1 MKKKIFLSV
10 LLSATALLALSACG
24 DEKPADNGGS
34 SSVVDNGGSQNQGGS
49 EGGQSQ
55 QGGSEGQQGGQG
67 QQGGEGQGQ
76 SSEGQGQAESTE
88 LATNKSAAIAK
99 LDELINPVIAK
110 ITNDELKAAIQTYY
124 DTEKQYINGITDVD
138 TAKAA
143 LNKVV
148 EDTKTFAVT
157 TLKPLAVTKLNAII
171 NPLITAIPND
181 TLKASVQTFYNT
193 EMAKVDAIE
202 TLDDVATTY
211 KEILDDTK
219 DYIKTET
226 EKVVIALKNKALE
239 ELDPYVTALIAKIP
253 YDTLKT
259 DTQAFYTEEKKLLEA
274 VNTIEGVEPCV
285 NKIKEDLEKYA
296 IDEAKK
302 LALAELDTYVTAL
315 INKITNETL
324 KTDTQAFYTTEKAK
338 LTAVTKVEDIPT
350 VVAEIKT
357 DLAGFALTEVKKLA
371 LAELDTYVTTLLG
384 KITNETLKTDLQTFY
399 TTEKTKLNNVTK
411 VDDIPDC
418 IDEIKSDL
426 EGFAV
431 TELKKLAIAELDTYV
446 TTLLGK
452 ITNETLKTDLQTFYT
467 TEKAKLENVKTV
479 DGISPCVAEIK
490 DDLADFAV
498 SETIKLAVAALDPY
512 VNALIDKIPYDTV
525 KTDTQA
531 EYAKEKKTLEA
542 VTKLDDIPTCVEKI
556 KKDLADFAVAETIKV
571 AVAALDDVIDAGLA
585 KLPNQTLKTDLENFE
600 DTEIAKLEA
609 VTKVEDVPT
618 TLTTVLQETEAHIKS
633 LLASVVKDYLSKLT
647 KIETATAYDYLPEAM
662 APSYQA
668 NIITDASSIN
678 YDFTTFTNVSAIQKA
693 GYGEQWQ
700 MVVENINQSITMA
713 KVFNVAQ
720 TALNAAGEAV
730 NAYIENSYA
739 EEMKYEFSG
748 DGYNGVF
755 EFKDSTLVFNI
766 NITSSTTVPGVGTV
780 KPVVKMAY
788 DLSNGKK
795 GMFISLGDSYKIKY
809 LVSDTEYEM
818 ATTYGVSIAGVSG
831 SRTSYLSV
839 KKGKEITEGH
849 IYEYTTIQDKTIS
862 ACADFYVEYGYVHVV
877 GNKASGM
884 TGFDGYI
891 NELYLAN
898 EGRLL
903 GYEVKETKT
912 ISFPIVG
919 DITKEYNTFWFNLWN
934 ISGINSI
941 KVTDKTDANESS
953 RSTVD
958 VYLNGSSTLF
968 VPTYNTQKVVL
979 KNVKT
984 SRKYDIEYRSRFYYT
999 KVDDELVVKEV
1010 LVPMMFIQYDNSTDS
1025 NYSDYHNN
1033 MLEDN
1038 GIDSNVTMNQIML
1051 NQIIQANEQ
1060 LVPIFI
1066 SNKENVTVDTIKDY
1080 LKDHE

>member
-24 DEKPADNGGS
+24 DEKPANNGGS
-34 SSVVDNGGSQNQGGS
+34 SSVVDNGGSQNQGS
-49 EGGQSQ
+49 
-55 QGGSEGQQGGQG
+55 SEGQQGSQG
-67 QQGGEGQGQ
+67 QQGGEGQ
-76 SSEGQGQAESTE
+76 SQAESTE

-171 NPLITAIPND
+171 NPLISAIPDD

-226 EKVVIALKNKALE
+226 AKVVLALKNKALE
-239 ELDPYVTALIAKIP
+239 ELDKYVEALIA
-253 YDTLKT
+253 
-259 DTQAFYTEEKKLLEA
+259 
-274 VNTIEGVEPCV
+274 
-285 NKIKEDLEKYA
+285 
-296 IDEAKK
+296 
-302 LALAELDTYVTAL
+302 
-315 INKITNETL
+315 
-324 KTDTQAFYTTEKAK
+324 
-338 LTAVTKVEDIPT
+338 
-350 VVAEIKT
+350 
-357 DLAGFALTEVKKLA
+357 
-371 LAELDTYVTTLLG
+371 
-384 KITNETLKTDLQTFY
+384 KITNETLKTDLQAQY
-399 TTEKTKLNNVTK
+399 VEEKKLLAA
-411 VDDIPDC
+411 VDTIEGVPTC
-418 IDEIKSDL
+418 VETIKSDL
-426 EGFAV
+426 
-431 TELKKLAIAELDTYV
+431 L
-446 TTLLGK
+446 
-452 ITNETLKTDLQTFYT
+452 
-467 TEKAKLENVKTV
+467 
-479 DGISPCVAEIK
+479 
-490 DDLADFAV
+490 DFAV
-498 SETIKLAVAALDPY
+498 QETIKLAIAALDPY
-512 VNALIDKIPYDTV
+512 VEALIDKIPYDSV

-531 EYAKEKKTLEA
+531 QYAEEKKEFEKVTTLEG
-542 VTKLDDIPTCVEKI
+542 IPTCVEKV
-556 KKDLADFAVAETIKV
+556 KSDLEEFVLTETIDV
-571 AVAALDDVIDAGLA
+571 AVALLDDAIDAGLA
-585 KLPNQTLKTDLENFE
+585 KLPNQKLKSDLEDFKKE
-600 DTEIAKLEA
+600 EIKKLEA
-609 VTKVEDVPT
+609 VTKFEDVPT
-618 TLTTVLQETEAHIKS
+618 TLATVLQETEAHIKS
-633 LLASVVKDYLSKLT
+633 LLASVVKDYLTKLT
-647 KIETATAYDYLPEAM
+647 QIETATAYDYLPEAM
-662 APSYQA
+662 APNYQA
-668 NIITDASSIN
+668 NVITDASSIN

-730 NAYIENSYA
+730 NVYIENSYA

-766 NITSSTTVPGVGTV
+766 NITSSITVPGVGTV

-809 LVSDTEYEM
+809 FVSDTEYEM
-818 ATTYGVSIAGVSG
+818 ATTYGVTIAGVSG

-898 EGRLL
+898 EGRLV
-903 GYEVKETKT
+903 GYEVKETL
-912 ISFPIVG
+912 SAV
-919 DITKEYNTFWFNLWN
+919 EYNTFWFNLWD
-934 ISGINSI
+934 ISGITSI
-941 KVTDKTDANESS
+941 KTSEFTKLGNYDKRTIN
-953 RSTVD
+953 
-958 VYLNGSSTLF
+958 VYLNDSSTLF
-968 VPTYNTQKVVL
+968 EPTYNKKLGVR
-979 KNVKT
+979 T

-999 KVDDELVVKEV
+999 KVDGEIVVNEV
-1010 LVPMMFIQYDNSTDS
+1010 LVPMMFIQSDNGADS

-1038 GIDSNVTMNQIML
+1038 DIDSYVTMNQIML

-1066 SNKENVTVDTIKDY
+1066 SNKEKVTVDTINDY